1 MEVLKPIRQAKAS
14 PGLVGYEPKDESN
27 GELRAIHFELYSYSL
42 GRMS

>member
-14 PGLVGYEPKDESN
+14 PGFAGYKPKDESD
-27 GELRAIHFELYSYSL
+27 GELREIHFELYSL